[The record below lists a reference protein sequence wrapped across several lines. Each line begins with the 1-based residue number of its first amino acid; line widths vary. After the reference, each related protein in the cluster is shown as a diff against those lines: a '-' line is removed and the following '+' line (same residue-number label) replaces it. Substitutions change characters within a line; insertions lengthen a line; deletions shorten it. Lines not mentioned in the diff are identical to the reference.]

1 MILNKKHIV
10 FDWNGTL
17 IDDAWIFV
25 DILNSLLKKR
35 NLNQIDLNKY
45 QEMFCFPLTDF
56 YQNLGF
62 DVSPDAFNILK
73 EDFVFEY
80 NKRQFAAHLFPDAV
94 DTINKIKSHNVKL
107 SILSASNQK
116 ILSSLMNFYSINHFF
131 THILGVDNYEAVGKE
146 KLGFKLLKLLGKS
159 RSDIVI
165 VGDTD
170 LDYRVSQKL
179 GIDCILISRGHQSH
193 QRLSVLDCPV
203 IYSLTDLLE

>member
-17 IDDAWIFV
+17 VDDAWIFV

-146 KLGFKLLKLLGKS
+146 KLGLKLLKFLGES
-159 RSDIVI
+159 RSDIVM

-179 GIDCILISRGHQSH
+179 GIDCILISRGHQSY

>member
-25 DILNSLLKKR
+25 DILNALLKKR
-35 NLNQIDLNKY
+35 NLNQINLIEY
-45 QEMFCFPLTDF
+45 QEMFCFPLSDF

-62 DVSPDAFNILK
+62 DVTPDAFSILK

-80 NKRQFAAHLFPDAV
+80 NKRQFSAHLFPDTV
-94 DTINKIKSHNVKL
+94 DTLDKIKSHNIQL

-116 ILSSLMNFYSINHFF
+116 ILSSLTDFYSINRYFSN
-131 THILGVDNYEAVGKE
+131 ILGVDNYEAVGKE
-146 KLGFKLLKLLGKS
+146 ILGFEMLKNLS
-159 RSDIVI
+159 ESQSDIAM

-170 LDYRVSQKL
+170 LDYKISQEL

-193 QRLSVLDCPV
+193 KRLSVLDCPV
-203 IYSLTDLLE
+203 VCSLPDLLE

>member
-25 DILNSLLKKR
+25 DILNSLLKNR

-62 DVSPDAFNILK
+62 DVNPDAFNILK

-80 NKRQFAAHLFPDAV
+80 NKRQFSAHLFPDAV
-94 DTINKIKSHNVKL
+94 DTLNKIKSHNVKL

-116 ILSSLMNFYSINHFF
+116 ILSSLMNFYSINHYF
-131 THILGVDNYEAVGKE
+131 THILGVDNYEAAGKE
-146 KLGFKLLKLLGKS
+146 KLGFKLLNFLGES
-159 RSDIVI
+159 RSDIVM

-193 QRLSVLDCPV
+193 KRLSVLDCPV

>member
-17 IDDAWIFV
+17 IDDAWVFV
-25 DILNSLLKKR
+25 DILNVLLKKR
-35 NLNQIDLNKY
+35 HLNQIDLNDY

-62 DVSPDAFNILK
+62 DITPDAFNILK

-80 NKRQFAAHLFPDAV
+80 KKRQFVAHLFPDTLYAL
-94 DTINKIKSHNVKL
+94 NNMKSHNMKL

-116 ILSSLMNFYSINHFF
+116 ILSTLMDFYSIGHFF
-131 THILGVDNYEAVGKE
+131 THVSGVDNYEAAGKE
-146 KLGFKLLKLLGKS
+146 NLGLKLLKGLSKS
-159 RSDIVI
+159 RSDIVM

-170 LDYRVSQKL
+170 LDYKVSQKL
-179 GIDCILISRGHQSH
+179 GIDCILIARGHQSYK
-193 QRLSVLDCPV
+193 RLSALNCPV
-203 IYSLTDLLE
+203 VYSLMDLFE

>member
-17 IDDAWIFV
+17 VDDAWIFV

-73 EDFVFEY
+73 KDFVFEY

-146 KLGFKLLKLLGKS
+146 KLGLKLLKFLGES
-159 RSDIVI
+159 RSDIVM

-179 GIDCILISRGHQSH
+179 GIDCILISRGHQSY

>member
-1 MILNKKHIV
+1 MILNKKHIL

-25 DILNSLLKKR
+25 DILNALLKKR
-35 NLNQIDLNKY
+35 DLNQIDLIEY
-45 QEMFCFPLTDF
+45 QELFCFPLSDF

-62 DVSPDAFNILK
+62 DVTPDAFSVLK

-80 NKRQFAAHLFPDAV
+80 NKRQFSAHLFPDTV
-94 DTINKIKSHNVKL
+94 DTLNKIKSHNVQL

-116 ILSSLMNFYSINHFF
+116 ILNSLANFYSINCFF
-131 THILGVDNYEAVGKE
+131 SHVLGVDNYEAVGKE
-146 KLGFKLLKLLGKS
+146 SLGFELLKNLS
-159 RSDIVI
+159 ESQSDITM

-179 GIDCILISRGHQSH
+179 GIDCILISRGHQTH
-193 QRLSVLDCPV
+193 KRLSALGCPV
-203 IYSLTDLLE
+203 VHSLTDLLE

>member
-17 IDDAWIFV
+17 IDDAWVFV
-25 DILNSLLKKR
+25 DVLNVLLKKR
-35 NLNQIDLNKY
+35 QLNQIDLNGY
-45 QEMFCFPLTDF
+45 QEMFCFPLSKF

-62 DVSPDAFNILK
+62 DVTPDAFNVLK

-80 NKRQFAAHLFPDAV
+80 NKRQFLAHLFPDTV
-94 DTINKIKSHNVKL
+94 DTLNKIKSHNVQL

-116 ILSSLMNFYSINHFF
+116 ILSSLANFYSINRFF
-131 THILGVDNYEAVGKE
+131 SHVLGVDNYEAAGKE
-146 KLGFKLLKLLGKS
+146 SLGFELLKNLGES
-159 RSDIVI
+159 RSDITM

-193 QRLSVLDCPV
+193 KRLSVLDCPV
-203 IYSLTDLLE
+203 VCSLTDLLQ

>member
-80 NKRQFAAHLFPDAV
+80 NKRQFAAHLFPDAI

-146 KLGFKLLKLLGKS
+146 KLGFKLLNFLGES
-159 RSDIVI
+159 RSDIVV

>member
-25 DILNSLLKKR
+25 DILNALLQKR
-35 NLNQIDLNKY
+35 NLDQIDLIKY
-45 QEMFCFPLTDF
+45 QEVFCFPLSDF

-62 DVSPDAFNILK
+62 DVTPDAFNVLK

-80 NKRQFAAHLFPDAV
+80 NKRQFSAHLFPDTV
-94 DTINKIKSHNVKL
+94 DTLNKIKSHNVQL

-116 ILSSLMNFYSINHFF
+116 ILSSLANFYSINRFF
-131 THILGVDNYEAVGKE
+131 SHVLGVDNYEAAGKE
-146 KLGFKLLKLLGKS
+146 SLGFELLKNLSES
-159 RSDIVI
+159 RSDITM

-193 QRLSVLDCPV
+193 KRLSVLDCPV
-203 IYSLTDLLE
+203 ICSLADLLE

>member
-146 KLGFKLLKLLGKS
+146 KLGLKLLKFLGES
-159 RSDIVI
+159 RSDIVM